1 MDSSEYESV
10 RNQTLLFFFEKLV
23 DKGTPRSLHDLS
35 CQFGSKGFTKE
46 MRQIAGGSQSGL
58 KKFLAQHP
66 SLFTLDG
73 DLVAAS
79 QIVAPI
85 QSDTNYNHKAVHY
98 FKDKLLKYG
107 VGTEVPIRC
116 LLGHRSQAPPEIRLV
131 SGLHIKEFR
140 DFLLKY
146 PDVFTVGE
154 DTIILTEYA
163 GLERKMYDDSD
174 QREVKIDPEIT
185 KRLLAFCVQC
195 LECKGPMLTDQMFH
209 SISLRFT
216 ENTWSPIFKTPSDL
230 FTFLKMHPDQFNTQ
244 SDLIMLAKNGSKP
257 EVKIAR
263 IPIEVVPLTP
273 PMSPPL
279 PKPIPNNNQSLKQRI
294 NNLVMKTIAENTER
308 NNKTSNGYDDSDA
321 WKGKMLNSI
330 KAIVTNIKECS
341 NIVDRILA
349 RKSAIGIDFEGVCI
363 GASGQLSL
371 MQVVNEDGLCFI
383 FDLIACPQ
391 LIKSGGLQS
400 LLESEEIL
408 KVIND
413 CRNESLNL
421 YNQFGIAMK
430 NVFDIQAAIAIIQFQ
445 ETGQPVYKAKN
456 VSLNAICEKY
466 GLPINSSKDQLRN
479 LNKKDQRYWL
489 RRPLSKDML
498 AYAASDILTLMPKLY
513 KTITAQIHPSNIK
526 LLEELCEEQAF
537 LYIVPD
543 NVQKRK
549 HQRKIDNELQVLK
562 EKLSTDN
569 GKNVVLSNRELRLLR
584 HLELTD
590 EDKEKLK
597 GSMKVAKKLEK
608 MEGKNIKYNG
618 EECDSN
624 EFLSLDSNISGKS
637 TSSDNSASGE
647 FQSIVS
653 EQPPSL
659 TESMQMMDDVLS
671 DKLMDRLEK
680 IERLESLLTMAMDAE
695 PDQTD
700 SLDTSPM
707 SCKCT
712 CHLFATDTIDMS
724 TQTEPL

>member
-10 RNQTLLFFFEKLV
+10 RNQTLLFFFEKLL

-58 KKFLAQHP
+58 KKFLSQHP

-85 QSDTNYNHKAVHY
+85 QTDSNYNHKAVDY
-98 FKDKLLKYG
+98 FRDKLQKYG

-116 LLGHRSQAPPEIRLV
+116 LLGHRSQAPPEIRLI

-140 DFLLKY
+140 DFLLRY
-146 PDVFTVGE
+146 PDVFTVG
-154 DTIILTEYA
+154 DDSVILTEYA

-174 QREVKIDPEIT
+174 KQEIKFDPEIT
-185 KRLLAFCVQC
+185 KRLLTFCVQC
-195 LECKGPMLTDQMFH
+195 LECKGPMLTDQLFH

-216 ENTWSPIFKTPSDL
+216 ENTWSPIFKTPTDL
-230 FTFLKMHPDQFNTQ
+230 FTFLKMNPEQFNTQ
-244 SDLIMLAKNGSKP
+244 SNLITLVKNIPKP
-257 EVKIAR
+257 EPKITR
-263 IPIEVVPLTP
+263 TPIEVVPLTP

-279 PKPIPNNNQSLKQRI
+279 QKPIKNQSLKQRI
-294 NNLVMKTIAENTER
+294 NSLVMKTIAENTER
-308 NNKTSNGYDDSDA
+308 NNKTPNCQDDGDA
-321 WKGKMLNSI
+321 WKNKMVNNV
-330 KAIVTNIKECS
+330 KAIVTSIKECS
-341 NIVDRILA
+341 NIVEKIVTK
-349 RKSAIGIDFEGVCI
+349 KSPIGIDFEGVCI
-363 GASGQLSL
+363 GANGQLSL
-371 MQVVNEDGLCFI
+371 MQIVNDVGECYI

-391 LIKSGGLQS
+391 LVKNGGLQS
-400 LLESEEIL
+400 LLENLDVL

-421 YNQFGIAMK
+421 YNQFGITMK
-430 NVFDIQAAIAIIQFQ
+430 NVFDTQAAIAVIQYQ

-456 VSLNAICEKY
+456 CSLNAMCEKY
-466 GLPINSSKDQLRN
+466 GLPSNPTKDQLRA

-489 RRPLSKDML
+489 RRPLSRDML
-498 AYAASDILTLMPKLY
+498 AFAASDVVTFMPNLY
-513 KTITAQIHPSNIK
+513 NAMSTQIHPFNQK
-526 LLEELCEEQAF
+526 LLEELCEEQVY
-537 LYIVPD
+537 LLIVPD

-549 HQRKIDNELQVLK
+549 HQRKIENELHALK
-562 EKLSTDN
+562 EKLSSDN
-569 GKNVVLSNRELRLLR
+569 GKSVVLSNRELRLLR

-597 GSMKVAKKLEK
+597 GSLKVAKKLEK
-608 MEGKNIKYNG
+608 MEGKNSKISG
-618 EECDSN
+618 EDCDSN
-624 EFLSLDSNISGKS
+624 EFLSLDSNFSGKS
-637 TSSDNSASGE
+637 TSSDNSASGGE
-647 FQSIVS
+647 FQSLVS
-653 EQPPSL
+653 EQPSL

-695 PDQTD
+695 PDQSD
-700 SLDTSPM
+700 SLDISPM
-707 SCKCT
+707 GCNCS
-712 CHLFATDTIDMS
+712 CHLFVTETVDMS
-724 TQTEPL
+724 TQTETL

>member
-10 RNQTLLFFFEKLV
+10 RNETLLFFFEKLV

-58 KKFLAQHP
+58 KKFLSQHP
-66 SLFTLDG
+66 SLFTLEG

-79 QIVAPI
+79 QLFAPVP
-85 QSDTNYNHKAVHY
+85 SDTNYNNKAVHY

-116 LLGHRSQAPPEIRLV
+116 LLGHRSQAPPEIRLI

-140 DFLLKY
+140 DFLMKY

-174 QREVKIDPEIT
+174 QRETKIDPEIT

-230 FTFLKMHPDQFNTQ
+230 FTFLKMYPEQFNTQ
-244 SDLIMLAKNGSKP
+244 SNLITLAKNGPKP
-257 EVKIAR
+257 EVKIVR
-263 IPIEVVPLTP
+263 IPTEVVPLTP

-294 NNLVMKTIAENTER
+294 NNLVMKTIADNTER
-308 NNKTSNGYDDSDA
+308 NNKIPNGYDDSDA
-321 WKGKMLNSI
+321 WKGKMLNNI
-330 KAIVTNIKECS
+330 KVITSTKECS

-349 RKSAIGIDFEGVCI
+349 QKSAIGIDFEGLYI
-363 GASGQLSL
+363 GANGQLTL
-371 MQVVNEDGLCFI
+371 MQVVNEDGSCFI

-391 LIKSGGLQS
+391 LIKSGLQS
-400 LLESEEIL
+400 LLESEEIP

-456 VSLNAICEKY
+456 LSLNAICEMY
-466 GLPINSSKDQLRN
+466 GLPINSSKDQLRTQ
-479 LNKKDQRYWL
+479 NKKDPRYWI

-498 AYAASDILTLMPKLY
+498 AYAASDVLTLMPKLY
-513 KTITAQIHPSNIK
+513 KILSAQIHPSNTK
-526 LLEELCEEQAF
+526 LFEELCEEQAF
-537 LYIVPD
+537 LYISPD

-584 HLELTD
+584 HLELTE

-597 GSMKVAKKLEK
+597 GSTKVAKKLEK
-608 MEGKNIKYNG
+608 MEGKNMKYNG
-618 EECDSN
+618 EDCDSN
-624 EFLSLDSNISGKS
+624 EFLSLESNISGKS

-647 FQSIVS
+647 LQSIAS
-653 EQPPSL
+653 EQPLSL
-659 TESMQMMDDVLS
+659 TETMERLDDVLS

-695 PDQTD
+695 PAQTD

-707 SCKCT
+707 SGKCT
-712 CHLFATDTIDMS
+712 CRFATDTVDMS